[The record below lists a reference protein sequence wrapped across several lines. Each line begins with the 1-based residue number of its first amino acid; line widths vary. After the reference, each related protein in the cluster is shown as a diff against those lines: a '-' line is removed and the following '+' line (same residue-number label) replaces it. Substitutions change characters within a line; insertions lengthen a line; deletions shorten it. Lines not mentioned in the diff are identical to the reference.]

1 MAKFKKANNF
11 IFILLRA
18 FFRPFLFFK
27 YGLRFDRTVSRYVK
41 RPCIIVSNHT
51 TVHDQFIVGIG
62 FKFAINFVASDSLFR
77 SKFNRLLLHLF
88 AKPIPIAKGS
98 SDPSAIKNIMTVIKD
113 GGAVGI
119 FPEGNRSFF
128 GETGYFKPTIG
139 KLAKKLKVPLVIV
152 NIRGGF
158 NTDPRWRRKTSKGRM
173 TAAVTKI
180 ISPSDMEGMTENEI
194 NDAISRG
201 ISFNEFEYNAKK
213 RISFKGN
220 RKAEYLETALFA
232 CPECGSFTDLRSDGN
247 EFYCNGC
254 GARVRFDDCGRFEK
268 VQNADKLPETVLEWS
283 RIQLEQI
290 KAKDYSEYSDKPV
303 FSDDGVKINICE
315 RAKKQRLLGV
325 GSVALYND
333 RITAGEYTFPL
344 SEITDLAIHGIRKLQ
359 IYMQDGKMYMIE
371 AKERT
376 NVLKYMACG
385 YHLLHDIKQ
394 TEDDY
399 FGY

>member
-1 MAKFKKANNF
+1 MAKFKRANNF
-11 IFILLRA
+11 IFFLLRA

-27 YGLRFDRTVSRYVK
+27 YGLKFDRTVSKYVK

-77 SKFNRLLLHLF
+77 GKFNRTVLHLL
-88 AKPIPIAKGS
+88 AQSIPIAKGS

-119 FPEGNRSFF
+119 FPEGNRTFF

-158 NTDPRWRRKTSKGRM
+158 NTDPRWRKKTSKGKM

-180 ISPSDMEGMTENEI
+180 ISPADMENMTEQEI

-201 ISFNEFEYNAKK
+201 ISFDEYEYNAKK
-213 RISFKGN
+213 KIAFKGKK
-220 RKAEYLETALFA
+220 KAEYLETALFA
-232 CPECGSFTDLRSDGN
+232 CPECGSFTGLHSDGN
-247 EFYCNGC
+247 EFYCADC
-254 GARVRFDDCGRFEK
+254 GARVRLDDYGRFEK
-268 VQNADKLPETVLEWS
+268 VENADKLPETILEWS
-283 RIQLEQI
+283 KIQLSRI
-290 KAKDYSEYSDKPV
+290 KEKDYSEYSEKPV

-315 RAKKQRLLGV
+315 RAKKQRLLGT

-333 RITAGEYTFPL
+333 RIVAGEHAFPL
-344 SEITDLAIHGIRKLQ
+344 SEITDIAIHGIRKLQ

-371 AKERT
+371 ARERT
-376 NVLKYMACG
+376 NVFKYMACG
-385 YHLLHDIKQ
+385 YHLMHGIKK